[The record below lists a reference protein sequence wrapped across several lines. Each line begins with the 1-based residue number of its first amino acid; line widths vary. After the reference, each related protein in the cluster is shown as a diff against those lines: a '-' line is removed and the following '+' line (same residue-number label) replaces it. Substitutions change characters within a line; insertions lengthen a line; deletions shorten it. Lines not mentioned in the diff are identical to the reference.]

1 MHRLRPE
8 MCSEVSNT
16 GPEPK
21 NQREQERFV
30 ISVLTSFCLY
40 HPEAKDKLF
49 YDRTKE

>member
-21 NQREQERFV
+21 KPERTRTV
-30 ISVLTSFCLY
+30 CHKCLDKFLSLP
-40 HPEAKDKLF
+40 PEAQDKLF

>member
-1 MHRLRPE
+1 MRRLRPE

-21 NQREQERFV
+21 REQERFV
-30 ISVLTSFCLY
+30 ISVYKFLSLP
-40 HPEAKDKLF
+40 PEAQDKLF